1 MAQTNISRIADMI
14 VPEVMADM
22 ISAKVEEKVI
32 VSKIAKVDTT
42 LQGTAG
48 NEVTVPQYKYIGDA
62 EDIAEGV
69 AMGTAKLET
78 GSTSFTIK
86 KAGKGVAI
94 TDEAVLSGYGDPVGE
109 AQKQLA
115 MSIANKIEKD
125 VVAVIT
131 TPSESV
137 GDGKVQLIYGNGSTQ
152 ISYAGV
158 VDAED
163 MFDEEVSSDKVLYVH
178 PKQMTKLRKDT
189 DFISADKYDGKVMTS
204 GEVGKIGT
212 CRVVRSKKIPCI
224 EYTKD
229 NTSGTIEIV
238 ADSVTENTTKKH
250 LATIQ
255 PVTLEKL
262 AVGDKVTALANPY
275 YLNPMVKLTN
285 DSETEADAPA
295 VTIYLK
301 RDTQVEKERHADSGT
316 TDIYTNKHYGVAL
329 TNTTKVVIA
338 KFKK

>member
-1 MAQTNISRIADMI
+1 MAITHLQDLI

-22 ISAKVEEKVI
+22 ISAKVEEKLI
-32 VSKIAKVDTT
+32 ISKIAKVDTT
-42 LQGTAG
+42 LKGTAG
-48 NEVTVPQYKYIGDA
+48 NEITVPQYKYIGDA
-62 EDIAEGV
+62 EDVAEGV
-69 AMGTAKLET
+69 SMGTAKLET

-86 KAGKGVAI
+86 KAGKGVSI
-94 TDEAVLSGYGDPVGE
+94 TDEAMLSGYGDPVGE
-109 AQKQLA
+109 ANRQLA
-115 MSIANKIEKD
+115 IAIANKIDND
-125 VVAVIT
+125 VVELLV
-131 TPSESV
+131 TPSESD
-137 GDGKVQLIYGNGSTQ
+137 GDGKVQLIYGDGTAQ

-163 MFDEEVSSDKVLYVH
+163 LFDEEVSSEKVLYVH
-178 PKQMTKLRKDT
+178 PKQMTKLRKDAE
-189 DFISADKYDGKVMTS
+189 FISADKYDGKVMTS

-212 CRVVRSKKIPCI
+212 CRVVRSKKITYI

-238 ADSVTENTTKKH
+238 ADSVTETTTKKH

-255 PVTLEKL
+255 PTTVEKL
-262 AVGDKVTALANPY
+262 AVGDKVAALAAPY
-275 YLNPMVKLTN
+275 YLNPMVKLNN
-285 DSETEADAPA
+285 DSETEQDAPA

-301 RDTQVEKERHADSGT
+301 RDTMVEKDRHADKGV

-329 TNTTKVVIA
+329 TNATKVVLA

>member
-1 MAQTNISRIADMI
+1 MADVTKIMDMI

-42 LQGTAG
+42 LVGTAG

-69 AMGTAKLET
+69 EMGTAKLET

-125 VVAVIT
+125 VVEVIT
-131 TPSESV
+131 TPSESE
-137 GDGKVQLIYGNGSTQ
+137 GDGKVQLIAGDGTAQ

-178 PKQMTKLRKDT
+178 PKQMTKLRKDA

-212 CRVVRSKKIPCI
+212 CRVVRSKKVPM
-224 EYTKD
+224 D
-229 NTSGTIEIV
+229 GTN
-238 ADSVTENTTKKH
+238 S
-250 LATIQ
+250 
-255 PVTLEKL
+255 
-262 AVGDKVTALANPY
+262 Y
-275 YLNPMVKLTN
+275 YLNPIVKLTN
-285 DSETEADAPA
+285 DAETEADAPA

-301 RDTQVEKERHADSGT
+301 RDTQVEKERHASKGI

>member
-1 MAQTNISRIADMI
+1 MALTKIEDMI

-22 ISAKVEEKVI
+22 ISAKVEAKVV

-42 LQGTAG
+42 LVGQAG

-86 KAGKGVAI
+86 KAGKGVGI

-109 AQKQLA
+109 ANKQLA
-115 MSIANKIEKD
+115 LAIANKIDND
-125 VVAVIT
+125 VVELLNDE
-131 TPSESV
+131 ESIQLV
-137 GDGKVQLIYGNGSTQ
+137 YDGTAKQ
-152 ISYAGV
+152 IGYAGI

-178 PKQMTKLRKDT
+178 PKQMTQLRKDS

-212 CRVVRSKKIPCI
+212 CRVVRSRK
-224 EYTKD
+224 
-229 NTSGTIEIV
+229 V
-238 ADSVTENTTKKH
+238 
-250 LATIQ
+250 
-255 PVTLEKL
+255 KL
-262 AVGDKVTALANPY
+262 DETGAY

-285 DSETEADAPA
+285 DNETEESAPA
-295 VTIYLK
+295 ITIYLK
-301 RDTQVEKERHADSGT
+301 RDTQVERERKADAGLT
-316 TDIYTNKHYGVAL
+316 NIYTNKHYGVAL
-329 TNTTKVVIA
+329 TNATKVVLA

>member
-1 MAQTNISRIADMI
+1 MAITKIEDLIN
-14 VPEVMADM
+14 PEVLAPM
-22 ISAKVEEKVI
+22 ISAKIEKKVI
-32 VSKIAKVDTT
+32 VSKIAKVDNT
-42 LQGTAG
+42 LVGQPG
-48 NEVTVPQYKYIGDA
+48 NQVTVPQYKYIGDA
-62 EDIAEGV
+62 EDVAEGV

-78 GSTSFTIK
+78 GSTVFTIK
-86 KAGKGVAI
+86 KAGKGVSI
-94 TDEAVLSGYGDPVGE
+94 TDEAILSGYGDPVGE
-109 AQKQLA
+109 SEKQLA
-115 MSIANKIEKD
+115 TSIANKIDND
-125 VVAVIT
+125 VIDVLVGAGVQLT
-131 TPSESV
+131 S
-137 GDGKVQLIYGNGSTQ
+137 GDGTSQ

-163 MFDEEVSSDKVLYVH
+163 LFDEEVSSDKILYVH
-178 PKQMTKLRKDT
+178 PKQMTKLRKDG

-212 CRVVRSKKIPCI
+212 CRVVRSKKVACI
-224 EYTKD
+224 EYAKD
-229 NTSGTIEIV
+229 NSNGTIEIV

-255 PVTLEKL
+255 PATVEKL
-262 AVGDKVTALANPY
+262 VVGDKVKAVTTPY

-285 DSETEADAPA
+285 DAETEEDAPA

-301 RDTQVEKERHADSGT
+301 RDTQVERDRHADSGT

-329 TNTTKVVIA
+329 TNTSKVVLC